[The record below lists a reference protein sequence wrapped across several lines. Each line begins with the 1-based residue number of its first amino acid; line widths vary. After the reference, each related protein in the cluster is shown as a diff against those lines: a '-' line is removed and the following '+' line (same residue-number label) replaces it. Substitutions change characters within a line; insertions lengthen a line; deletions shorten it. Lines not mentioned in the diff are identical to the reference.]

1 MDINR
6 VVLYSKLGE
15 LLDKH
20 EVSALKLSED
30 IEHRRSTINELIH
43 NKEMENK
50 RIPASLIAKLC
61 AYFDVTPNELFEV
74 RVIKSSDDD

>member
-1 MDINR
+1 MDTNR

-20 EVSALKLSED
+20 GISALKLSED
-30 IEHRRSTINELIH
+30 IDHRRSTINELVH
-43 NKEMENK
+43 NKDMESK

-61 AYFDVTPNELFEV
+61 AYFDVTPNDLFEV
-74 RVIKSSDDD
+74 RVIESDSN

>member
-1 MDINR
+1 MDINC

-15 LLDKH
+15 LIDKH
-20 EVSALKLSED
+20 GISALKLSED
-30 IEHRRSTINELIH
+30 IDHRRSTINELVH

-61 AYFDVTPNELFEV
+61 AYFNVTPNELFEV
-74 RVIKSSDDD
+74 RLKKNS

>member
-1 MDINR
+1 MFQVI
-6 VVLYSKLGE
+6 SIKG
-15 LLDKH
+15 DKH
-20 EVSALKLSED
+20 EVSGLKLSKD
-30 IEHRRSTINELIH
+30 IDHRRSTINELIH

-74 RVIKSSDDD
+74 RFITSNHHD

>member
-1 MDINR
+1 MDIDNA
-6 VVLYSKLGE
+6 VLYCKLGE

-20 EVSALKLSED
+20 GVSALKLSED
-30 IEHRRSTINELIH
+30 INHRRSTINELVQ
-43 NKEMENK
+43 NKDMENK

-74 RVIKSSDDD
+74 KTIET